1 MNGRIDVILN
11 NRENTISYKDSKG
24 NEMNGAVK
32 GFLAL
37 PVKKQGGSIIP
48 ESIWRDTLFNWIKE
62 NGPKELTANF

>member
-1 MNGRIDVILN
+1 
-11 NRENTISYKDSKG
+11 
-24 NEMNGAVK
+24 MNGAVK

>member
-32 GFLAL
+32 GFLSL

-48 ESIWRDTLFNWIKE
+48 ESVWRDTLFNWIKE